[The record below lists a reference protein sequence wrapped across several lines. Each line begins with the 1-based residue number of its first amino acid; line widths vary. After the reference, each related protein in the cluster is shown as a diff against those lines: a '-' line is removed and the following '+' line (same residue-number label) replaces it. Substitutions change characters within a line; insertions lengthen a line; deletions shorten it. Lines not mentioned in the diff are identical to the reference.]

1 MERVIGKPVD
11 LHGPGLGTALQIHR
25 DLHEARVEHQLGL
38 GKSTG
43 RPGVLGPGIA
53 GIELNGLPGTHRHI
67 RAEVRGHDGHGGHV
81 DRHLLLTAF
90 RRGHDGQTGD
100 FGGVPRV
107 AFGSIGPGRGRLR
120 PSQGDLNGLAR
131 TDLIRNGVEVD
142 LGRSLNGPDVGIGVA
157 RLASLV
163 FRHTHCGTGI
173 QGRTQWL
180 TGTDHEGIR
189 RTAVIPKGQQHG
201 VHPDLVSDHGGIEF
215 DVRIDHADD
224 VVSHRGH
231 DLIAEEM
238 VEVFVAPGR
247 AAGVAI
253 QDGVVQGKLAIIAS
267 DGTAAALSGLPL
279 LASRSSEATDGGVS
293 VEGAVAHRCRARAH
307 EQATAKGAAASTTAG
322 EGGRAVPAVSAEA
335 QSDRGVSARGGTAPK
350 TSGVGSAT
358 TTAATEAGCG
368 RVCIVLV
375 GGDISAVT
383 AATEGSDAIATIAA
397 AAAAQGIAALTAFGH
412 APDEGAVFEHR
423 ARPRPGADGPSA
435 GQAATTTTTT
445 IGPIVSEGLAVDEQA
460 GVDLDVFAIVDGAS
474 EGVFR
479 DTVAEHR
486 ALQGQEVGIR
496 LDGPA
501 GVVGIQTI
509 PEFHV
514 PEGHEGRIAVEFEEA
529 AVACRIHDGGP
540 GTGSID
546 RDVPLIDEQL
556 SEDPIVRALGK
567 GDGRRRTGGL
577 GLL

>member
-1 MERVIGKPVD
+1 
-11 LHGPGLGTALQIHR
+11 
-25 DLHEARVEHQLGL
+25 
-38 GKSTG
+38 
-43 RPGVLGPGIA
+43 
-53 GIELNGLPGTHRHI
+53 
-67 RAEVRGHDGHGGHV
+67 
-81 DRHLLLTAF
+81 
-90 RRGHDGQTGD
+90 
-100 FGGVPRV
+100 
-107 AFGSIGPGRGRLR
+107 
-120 PSQGDLNGLAR
+120 
-131 TDLIRNGVEVD
+131 
-142 LGRSLNGPDVGIGVA
+142 
-157 RLASLV
+157 
-163 FRHTHCGTGI
+163 
-173 QGRTQWL
+173 
-180 TGTDHEGIR
+180 
-189 RTAVIPKGQQHG
+189 
-201 VHPDLVSDHGGIEF
+201 
-215 DVRIDHADD
+215 
-224 VVSHRGH
+224 
-231 DLIAEEM
+231 M

-267 DGTAAALSGLPL
+267 DGTAAALSRLPL
-279 LASRSSEATDGGVS
+279 LASRSREATDGGVS
-293 VEGAVAHRCRARAH
+293 VEGAVAQGGRARAH
-307 EQATAKGAAASTTAG
+307 EQAAAEGTATAAATG
-322 EGGRAVPAVSAEA
+322 KGRRAIPAIPSEA
-335 QSDRGVSARGGTAPK
+335 QADRGVSTR
-350 TSGVGSAT
+350 GSAAPQST
-358 TTAATEAGCG
+358 RVRATAATATTEAGCG

-397 AAAAQGIAALTAFGH
+397 AAATQGIATLATLGH
-412 APDEGAVFEHR
+412 APDKGAVFEHR
-423 ARPRPGADGPSA
+423 ARPRPRANGATP
-435 GQAATTTTTT
+435 GQATTTTTTT

-577 GLL
+577 GLLQRSAKRAVSVSGLAGAVPDVAVGAVLGGIHSELAAGRQANQQAAHQGETAKHGSVHGHGAVAQITNPPPPEKVAVTLWSEIR